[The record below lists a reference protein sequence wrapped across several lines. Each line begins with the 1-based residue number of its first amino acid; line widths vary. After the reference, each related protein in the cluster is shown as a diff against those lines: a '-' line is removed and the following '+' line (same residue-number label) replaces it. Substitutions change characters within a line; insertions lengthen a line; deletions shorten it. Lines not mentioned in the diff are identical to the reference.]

1 MPRKKKETTAGTKPA
16 PKKRTRKKKALNVP
30 PSTTNR
36 RQIRFR
42 LFRIREGNDV
52 VKDDLKAHIEAQF
65 QIGMTWDN
73 FTFLWDVSPADPLK
87 VIREDEWK
95 DLGGRYDPITGR
107 KYPSAFTH
115 QEK

>member
-1 MPRKKKETTAGTKPA
+1 
-16 PKKRTRKKKALNVP
+16 
-30 PSTTNR
+30 
-36 RQIRFR
+36 
-42 LFRIREGNDV
+42 
-52 VKDDLKAHIEAQF
+52 
-65 QIGMTWDN
+65 MTWDN